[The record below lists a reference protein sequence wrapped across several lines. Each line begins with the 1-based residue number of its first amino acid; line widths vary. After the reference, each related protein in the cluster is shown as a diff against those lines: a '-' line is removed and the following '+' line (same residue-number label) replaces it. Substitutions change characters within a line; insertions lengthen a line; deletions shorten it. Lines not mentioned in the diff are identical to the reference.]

1 LFKNNVMKKILGV
14 LLLGIIAS
22 CSNAQYRIQKA
33 QAFFTMAM
41 PGMQM
46 KDINGNAIDPE
57 PIIERFIYIECKFN
71 GKPKVDSVLYNGVLL
86 MPAVADKEETITKI
100 GIRKANGELINMI
113 AKKGNHI
120 WRIDLFQNNGIALKP
135 ETLNKII
142 IKGRLAKIKFS
153 YALSTEIELTTPDRY

>member
-1 LFKNNVMKKILGV
+1 MKKILGV

-46 KDINGNAIDPE
+46 KDINGNAVDPE

-71 GKPKVDSVLYNGVLL
+71 GKPKVDSVLYNGVFC
-86 MPAVADKEETITKI
+86 PSVVADIAETVFAVGIKNDNNKLITVTP
-100 GIRKANGELINMI
+100 
-113 AKKGNHI
+113 KKGNRI
-120 WRIDLFQNNGIALKP
+120 WRIDVQPTTNKP
-135 ETLNKII
+135 VIPAAVKKIT
-142 IKGRLAKIKFS
+142 IKGRLGKIRFS
-153 YALSTEIELTTPDRY
+153 YVLTAETQLATPDRY